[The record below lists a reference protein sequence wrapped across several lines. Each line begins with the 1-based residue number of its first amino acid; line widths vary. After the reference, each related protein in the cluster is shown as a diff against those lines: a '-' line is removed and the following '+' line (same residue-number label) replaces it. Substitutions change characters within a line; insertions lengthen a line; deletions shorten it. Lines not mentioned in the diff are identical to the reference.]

1 MGKVEMDGNRPISLD
16 WAALLGDSM
25 IRCPSRSS
33 LRGRFECMAM
43 LIHRAAFLGNWV
55 RLLCLRMKKNAALLD
70 QLRKLLR
77 APLSSRG
84 INDHLFFNAY
94 FYNKLQEAVLCK
106 EIVKDASFT
115 KFRRWWKGVNIF
127 QKDYVFIPINT
138 RGVSHS
144 IGCWKLLGGLVIA
157 RQLFIY
163 AGEIFIA
170 EEWNHLKE
178 EVTASNLLIA
188 DEFWEVPPHHL
199 ISERKITNHFSIF
212 PVGFL
217 FHRDIFL
224 QCLNKRMT
232 MTVVS
237 LLLKELKKAAA
248 GDCDTPDSSP
258 RSKSGP
264 PESAENME

>member
-1 MGKVEMDGNRPISLD
+1 MDDSVPEPIVTEREESP
-16 WAALLGDSM
+16 GM
-25 IRCPSRSS
+25 NVIRV
-33 LRGRFECMAM
+33 LF
-43 LIHRAAFLGNWV
+43 LIFIFIATATRNDGFNDLPFSGSKS
-55 RLLCLRMKKNAALLD
+55 KK
-70 QLRKLLR
+70 LR

-138 RGVSHS
+138 RELPIRLSG
-144 IGCWKLLGGLVIA
+144 
-157 RQLFIY
+157 IY
-163 AGEIFIA
+163 ACNNSFA
-170 EEWNHLKE
+170 
-178 EVTASNLLIA
+178 
-188 DEFWEVPPHHL
+188 
-199 ISERKITNHFSIF
+199 R
-212 PVGFL
+212 
-217 FHRDIFL
+217 
-224 QCLNKRMT
+224 CLNKRMT

-237 LLLKELKKAAA
+237 LLLKELEKAAA

-258 RSKSGP
+258 HSKSGP